1 MLCLVICMLS
11 HSIFI
16 DRFPKIC
23 DGSIWN
29 YVYQWHSINDMME
42 FKGLSGGI
50 SSVGLISVNAQMQ
63 VTKSLYYRSVHMVFS
78 VSNIANGTKINSLMA
93 SGILDWQQHKS
104 CRDAAVLVDLLQ
116 PFESALKSYV
126 LLKIDMKILDS

>member
-1 MLCLVICMLS
+1 
-11 HSIFI
+11 
-16 DRFPKIC
+16 
-23 DGSIWN
+23 
-29 YVYQWHSINDMME
+29 MME
-42 FKGLSGGI
+42 LKGFSDGL

-63 VTKSLYYRSVHMVFS
+63 VTKSLYYRSVRMIFS

-93 SGILDWQQHKS
+93 SGILDWQQHKP

-126 LLKIDMKILDS
+126 LLKIYIKIV